1 MLFSSTVSW
10 TISKEKPHMKKEINV
25 VAKYMVDLFNSNVK
39 CCRIKCL
46 KADNLSIYLTH
57 NWQLLTMQYL
67 LRIAH
72 NAHCAMAGA
81 SGSCPYNMYDMVGA
95 GPSCEECR
103 QTRPRSA
110 SVWAP
115 VERAGWRTLW
125 RIGGELVL
133 LPHSAM
139 TNVDTGSYTYRCYYV
154 DTAVDMTC
162 HVAVAGH
169 VLTCPAVW
177 HLDIGRQHDGTL
189 RQGTFFRKC
198 RKCLMGVI

>member
-1 MLFSSTVSW
+1 
-10 TISKEKPHMKKEINV
+10 MKKEINV

-81 SGSCPYNMYDMVGA
+81 SGSCPYNMYDMVSA

-139 TNVDTGSYTYRCYYV
+139 TNIDTGSCITLLLCRYGSGYHVSRGGGGSRAHVPGCVTSGHWAATWR
-154 DTAVDMTC
+154 
-162 HVAVAGH
+162 HVASGDIFQEVQKMFNGSYLVKISWH
-169 VLTCPAVW
+169 V
-177 HLDIGRQHDGTL
+177 DR
-189 RQGTFFRKC
+189 
-198 RKCLMGVI
+198 